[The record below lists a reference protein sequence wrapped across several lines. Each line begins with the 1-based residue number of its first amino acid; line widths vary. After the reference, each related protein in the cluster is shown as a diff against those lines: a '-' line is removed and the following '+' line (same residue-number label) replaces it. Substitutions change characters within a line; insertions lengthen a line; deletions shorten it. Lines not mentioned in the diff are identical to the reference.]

1 MILKLFL
8 ILDIDETLV
17 YSSEKPLNRK
27 EDLKVEHYY
36 IYKRPFLSGFIEYAL
51 ENYLVAVWS
60 SSSKIYCDAVVDEI
74 IPIPEKLEFI
84 WSRERCT
91 RRFDPDRHDYYWIK
105 DLKKVKKKGYDLE
118 KTLIIDDSPEKLSR
132 NYGNHIRVPP
142 FAGESQDNIL
152 LLLQDYLSNLT
163 STENVRIIE
172 KRGWLNKYKR

>member
-1 MILKLFL
+1 MLKLFL

-36 IYKRPFLSGFIEYAL
+36 IYKRPFLTGFIEYAL

-84 WSRERCT
+84 WSKERCT
-91 RRFDPDRHDYYWIK
+91 
-105 DLKKVKKKGYDLE
+105 
-118 KTLIIDDSPEKLSR
+118 
-132 NYGNHIRVPP
+132 
-142 FAGESQDNIL
+142 
-152 LLLQDYLSNLT
+152 
-163 STENVRIIE
+163 
-172 KRGWLNKYKR
+172 